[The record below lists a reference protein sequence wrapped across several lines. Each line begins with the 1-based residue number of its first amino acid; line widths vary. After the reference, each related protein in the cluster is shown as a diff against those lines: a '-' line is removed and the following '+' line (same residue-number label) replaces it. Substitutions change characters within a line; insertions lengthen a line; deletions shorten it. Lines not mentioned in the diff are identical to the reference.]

1 MPREN
6 RKRGKKHKKSAVGIE
21 APAQPHEY
29 VAEVPES
36 HNERPSWIVPAPN
49 HEEVNAEAPFGYV
62 DADVKAYFRNV
73 DNQMR
78 SWQERHSYDA
88 GDGLDTTDPNEE
100 RRIFFLAAL
109 SEMMDK
115 EKMLATDPDC
125 SLIIERMAYSMDDF
139 VRRVF
144 MDKLSGS
151 YEVLV
156 KHRFSSH
163 VCQTLLSV
171 VADTV
176 SREYQG
182 IYPAL
187 PEGAEEGELRT
198 ITRLILDICEE
209 LLPSFSSLVMDD
221 FASHVVRALLLL
233 LYPNAIPSQLH
244 SNLRS
249 RKSTAWKAKQGP
261 LKSVFSDT
269 DMNSNSSGTKQKNV
283 PKEFLAVARRFVEAL
298 SVELSDNEV
307 RALAANKVASPVL
320 QMLLE
325 IEASEGMS
333 NQPGSLMDR
342 ILVGIISTC
351 QVGPPETHEP
361 SDYLNTLLRDPTS
374 SHLLETLVTRSPD
387 LAFGVLWTYY
397 FQGKLT
403 RLCIH
408 PVANFVV
415 AKSFERLDERQ
426 LREVC
431 LELSGSWARI
441 IQASRPGVLLSLI
454 NCAVSLKGLGTEVEE
469 AMFTAFGFTTLEQ
482 KRALVSCVIC
492 LLPISDY
499 EETLKRTSAEKHADN
514 NKKYPNKNDPLE
526 PKVQGALLLQSSL
539 RLPEPHCRLVLDSLA
554 SLSMEDSIRLGHHPA
569 GSRVFDALLE
579 SPSVP
584 FKDKRRFVMSFI
596 GHYHLLVDDRV
607 GSRVGDRCW
616 AFADTYLKEKIARS
630 LIPHE
635 TQLSGSYYGKFF
647 ARNLNLYLLQRKPD
661 EWRNLQSQRGRETQA
676 QRNEPQVVAV
686 PPTPVSHDQS
696 NEVAEAEPG
705 ERRKGKRSRQVD
717 EIDALFNARLGKKI
731 KNGALGDK
739 VESSEHAKEL
749 SSDPSLAGVLGA
761 IRSAPK
767 DDKKRRKKHK

>member
-6 RKRGKKHKKSAVGIE
+6 RKRGKKHKKSAVDIE
-21 APAQPHEY
+21 APAQAHEY

-36 HNERPSWIVPAPN
+36 HNDRPSWIVPAPN

-73 DNQMR
+73 DNQMK

-88 GDGLDTTDPNEE
+88 GDDPDTTDPNEE

-109 SEMMDK
+109 SEMTDK

-176 SREYQG
+176 SRECQG

-187 PEGAEEGELRT
+187 PEGTEEGELRT
-198 ITRLILDICEE
+198 MTQLILDICEE

-249 RKSTAWKAKQGP
+249 RKSAAWKAKQGP

-269 DMNSNSSGTKQKNV
+269 DINSSNSSGTKQKGA
-283 PKEFLAVARRFVEAL
+283 PKEFLAIARRFVETL
-298 SVELSDNEV
+298 SGELSDNEV

-325 IEASEGMS
+325 IEAGEGMS
-333 NQPGSLMDR
+333 NKPGSLMDR
-342 ILVGIISTC
+342 ILVGIISAC
-351 QVGPPETHEP
+351 QDGPPETHET

-403 RLCIH
+403 RLSIH

-441 IQASRPGVLLSLI
+441 IQASRPGVLLSLTDR
-454 NCAVSLKGLGTEVEE
+454 AVSLKGLGTEVEE
-469 AMFTAFGFTTLEQ
+469 AMFAAFGLTTPEQ

-499 EETLKRTSAEKHADN
+499 EETLKRTSTEKHADN
-514 NKKYPNKNDPLE
+514 NKKSPNKNDPLE

-554 SLSMEDSIRLGHHPA
+554 SLSMEDSIRLGYHPA

-596 GHYHLLVDDRV
+596 GHYHLLVDDRI

-616 AFADTYLKEKIARS
+616 AFADTYLK
-630 LIPHE
+630 
-635 TQLSGSYYGKFF
+635 
-647 ARNLNLYLLQRKPD
+647 RKPD
-661 EWRNLQSQRGRETQA
+661 EWRNLQSQRGRGTQA
-676 QRNEPQVVAV
+676 QRNEPKAVAV

-767 DDKKRRKKHK
+767 DDKKRRKQQK